1 MAKKFRFHEFAD
13 LFPLLEGVEFE
24 KLVADIH
31 ENGLREDIVVHDS
44 KILDGRNRYRAC
56 RAAGVEPRYRTYNG
70 DTSPWGLLR
79 FVVSANLRRRH
90 LAKDVLAVC
99 AAEAE
104 DLISRLATAAKE
116 KQRQAGGDKRSA
128 ARRKPLEEKIPQAID
143 GHERAPQV
151 RTQLAEIFGTNE
163 RYVGDAI
170 RLRKE
175 QPDVVEE
182 IKRGTK
188 RLSRVKADEKKKARI
203 AELREH
209 SNLVSQKAPPK
220 VLEKLKY
227 ACILVDASWYSGE
240 NDTNW
245 IDVTGGMP
253 IEDYA
258 ANDAM
263 IFVRTGGSRIA
274 AGRAESLIGRWGF
287 LLIDEHLLLKGVVD
301 RRGRFFRQTVEEV
314 VVGVRGKPQW
324 PGQKPDG
331 LVQCPPGKVHR
342 LIETLTPFADNLRL
356 ELFSQRPRKGWVC
369 WADGKEPVAA

>member
-1 MAKKFRFHEFAD
+1 MAKQLPFHEFAN
-13 LFPLLEGVEFE
+13 LFPLLEGDDFQ
-24 KLVADIH
+24 KLVADVRD
-31 ENGLREDIVVHDS
+31 NGLRDDIVLHDG
-44 KILDGRNRYRAC
+44 KILDGRNRERAC
-56 RAAGVEPRYRTYNG
+56 RAAGVEPRYRTYDG

-104 DLISRLATAAKE
+104 DLICRLTEAAKE

-128 ARRKPLEEKIPQAID
+128 AVKKSLEEKVPQAV
-143 GHERAPQV
+143 GPKRAPQV
-151 RTQLAEIFGTNE
+151 RAQLAEMFDTNE

-175 QPDVVEE
+175 QPDVIEQ

-203 AELREH
+203 AQLH
-209 SNLVSQKAPPK
+209 QHKKLVAQKAPPK

-227 ACILVDASWYSGE
+227 ACILVDASWYTGE
-240 NDTNW
+240 ADTNW

-258 ANDAM
+258 AGDAM

-287 LLIDEHLLLKGVVD
+287 SVIDDHLLLKGAVD
-301 RRGRFFRQTVEEV
+301 KTGRFFRRTVEEI
-314 VVGVRGKPQW
+314 VVGVRGRPPW
-324 PGQKPDG
+324 ADQKPDG
-331 LVQCPPGKVHR
+331 LIHCPPGKVHS
-342 LIETLTPFADNLRL
+342 LIESLTPSAENLRL
-356 ELFSQRPRKGWVC
+356 ELFSQRPRRGWVC